1 MADLGLT
8 LTGLEALAANLE
20 RLGADAPLAVAEGL
34 NAHAEA
40 VMTESK
46 TVVPVD
52 TGTLRASGFVAPP
65 VIAGPEVSVTLG
77 YGGAAAAY
85 ALPVHENPRSG
96 HTGGVSPQ
104 GRKYRHWAQVGGWK
118 YLEGPLNE
126 SAQAMPEAVADAVR
140 RRVDGR

>member
-8 LTGLEALAANLE
+8 LTGMETLVANLT
-20 RLGADAPLAVAEGL
+20 RLGAEAPLAVAEGL

-46 TVVPVD
+46 TQVPVD
-52 TGTLRASGFVAPP
+52 TGILRASGFVAPP
-65 VIAGPEVSVTLG
+65 VIAGNDVTVTLG

-96 HTGGVSPQ
+96 HTGGISPH
-104 GRKYRHWAQVGGWK
+104 GRKYRHWAQTGGWK
-118 YLEGPLNE
+118 YLEAPLNA
-126 SAQAMPEAVADAVR
+126 SAQTFPETVAAAVQ
-140 RRVDGR
+140 RRVNAL